1 MRIKSALAA
10 AAVLA
15 LAAACGSGG
24 GGGQSSSSSSSSSG
38 EAVKLNFLSLAWQ
51 KESVAANKQIVDDW
65 NKANPGIQVTYVQ
78 GSWDNVNDQLVTQF
92 AGGTAPDVIHNDSPA
107 LSGFAADGYL
117 LDLTGKLPAELKS
130 DIPQPAWDTVTFDD
144 GKGGNGVYGVPFLQ
158 ESQVIIA
165 NKKLLDASGARVPTP
180 DNPWTWDEF
189 SEAAKKMTAK
199 RPIVSSSSGSG
210 TETGQGYGVAW
221 AMKSPVNKTLNL
233 ALNFGGTFFQTADGK
248 ITVKVGPEEREVL
261 QRIHDQLY
269 KDKSADPAALG
280 QGTADPLPAFFQ
292 DKFAMLPAG
301 VYLRQQVA
309 EQAPKGFEWV
319 TLPAPKGTT
328 AEQGAVSQTLS
339 IAQDSKHPDEA
350 MKFIAYFLNGEN
362 QAKLAKGDWL
372 LPTSQ
377 KAAADPSITGK
388 ENGWDVATASAKN
401 LVVAPFL
408 KVKGFDE
415 WKSKVATPVLQEYYA
430 NKISIDDAAKR
441 LVEDGNKVLERYQ
454 R

>member
-10 AAVLA
+10 AAIVA
-15 LAAACGSGG
+15 LAGACGSGG
-24 GGGQSSSSSSSSSG
+24 GDGGSSSSSSSG
-38 EAVKLNFLSLAWQ
+38 EPVKINFLSLAWQ
-51 KESVAANKQIVDDW
+51 KESVAANKQIVDEW
-65 NKANPGIQVTYVQ
+65 NKANPNIQVTYVQ

-107 LSGFAADGYL
+107 LSGFASDGYL
-117 LDLTGKLPAELKS
+117 LDLKDKLPAELKG
-130 DIPQPAWDTVTFDD
+130 DIPQSAWDTVTFDD
-144 GKGGNGVYGVPFLQ
+144 GKGGQGVYGVPFLQ

-165 NKKLLDASGARVPTP
+165 NKKLLDAAKVRVPTA

-189 SEAAKKMTAK
+189 SEAAKKMTK
-199 RPIVSSSSGSG
+199 DG
-210 TETGQGYGVAW
+210 TFGVAW

-248 ITVKVGPEEREVL
+248 TTVKVGPEEREVL
-261 QRIHDQLY
+261 QRIYDQLHT
-269 KDKSADPAALG
+269 DKSADPDALG
-280 QGTADPLPAFFQ
+280 QGTADPLPAFYKG
-292 DKFAMLPAG
+292 KFALLPAG

-309 EQAPKGFEWV
+309 EQAPDGFEWV
-319 TLPAPKGTT
+319 TLPGPKGTT

-339 IAQDSKHPDEA
+339 IAQDSKHPEEA
-350 MKFIAYFLNGEN
+350 MKFMAFFLNGPN

-377 KAAADPSITGK
+377 SAASDPAITTQ

-408 KVKGFDE
+408 KVNGFDE
-415 WKSKVATPVLQEYYA
+415 WKSKVATPVLQEYFA
-430 NKISIDDAAKR
+430 GKITLDDAAKR
-441 LVEDGNKVLERYQ
+441 LVDEGNKVLERYQ

>member
-1 MRIKSALAA
+1 MRMKSALAA
-10 AAVLA
+10 AAVVA

-24 GGGQSSSSSSSSSG
+24 SGGSGG
-38 EAVKLNFLSLAWQ
+38 EAAKPGEPVKLNFLSLAWQ
-51 KESVAANKQIVDDW
+51 KESLAANKQLVEEW

-117 LDLTGKLPAELKS
+117 LDLSDKLPAELKS
-130 DIPQPAWDTVTFDD
+130 DIPQQSWDTVTFDD
-144 GKGGNGVYGVPFLQ
+144 GKGKQGVYGVPFLQ

-165 NKKLLDASGARVPTP
+165 NKKLLDAAGVRLPTTEQ
-180 DNPWTWDEF
+180 PWTWDEF
-189 SEAAKKMTAK
+189 SAAAKKMTK
-199 RPIVSSSSGSG
+199 DG
-210 TETGQGYGVAW
+210 TFGVAW
-221 AMKSPVNKTLNL
+221 PMKSPVNKTLNL
-233 ALNFGGTFFQTADGK
+233 ALNFGGTFFQTAEGK
-248 ITVKVGPEEREVL
+248 TTVKVGPEEKQVL

-280 QGTADPLPAFFQ
+280 QGTADPLPAFYKG
-292 DKFAMLPAG
+292 KFAMLPAG

-309 EQAPKGFEWV
+309 EQAPDGFEWV
-319 TLPAPKGTT
+319 TLPPLKGTT
-328 AEQGAVSQTLS
+328 TQQGAVSQTLS

-350 MKFIAYFLNGEN
+350 MKFISFFLNGPN

-372 LPTSQ
+372 LPTSV
-377 KAAADPSITGK
+377 KAAADPSITTK
-388 ENGWDVATASAKN
+388 ENGWDVATASAKA

-408 KVKGFDE
+408 KVNGFDE

-430 NKISIDDAAKR
+430 NKITIDEAAKR
-441 LVEDGNKVLERYQ
+441 LVEDGNQVLERYQ

>member
-24 GGGQSSSSSSSSSG
+24 GGGGQSSSAPN
-38 EAVKLNFLSLAWQ
+38 EPVKINFLSLAWQ
-51 KESVAANKQIVDDW
+51 KESVAANKQLVDEW
-65 NKANPGIQVTYVQ
+65 NKANPNIQVTYVQ

-107 LSGFAADGYL
+107 LAGFASDGYL
-117 LDLTGKLPAELKS
+117 LDLKDKLPAELKS

-144 GKGGNGVYGVPFLQ
+144 GKGQQGVYGVPFLQ

-189 SEAAKKMTAK
+189 SAAAKKMTK
-199 RPIVSSSSGSG
+199 GG
-210 TETGQGYGVAW
+210 NFGVAW
-221 AMKSPVNKTLNL
+221 PMKSPVNKTLNL

-248 ITVKVGPEEREVL
+248 TTVKVGPEEREVL

-280 QGTADPLPAFFQ
+280 QGTADPLPAFYKG
-292 DKFAMLPAG
+292 KFALLPAG

-309 EQAPKGFEWV
+309 EQAPEGFEWV

-328 AEQGAVSQTLS
+328 AQQGAVSQTLS

-350 MKFIAYFLNGEN
+350 MKFIAFFLNGPN

-377 KAAADPSITGK
+377 AAAADPAMTTK

-408 KVKGFDE
+408 KVNGFDE
-415 WKSKVATPVLQEYYA
+415 WKTKVATPTLQEYFA
-430 NKISIDDAAKR
+430 NKITIDQVASK

>member
-1 MRIKSALAA
+1 MRIRSALAA
-10 AAVLA
+10 AAILT
-15 LAAACGSGG
+15 LAAACGGG
-24 GGGQSSSSSSSSSG
+24 GGGESSSAPN
-38 EAVKLNFLSLAWQ
+38 EPVKINFLSLAWQ
-51 KESVAANKQIVDDW
+51 KESVAANKQLVDEW
-65 NKANPGIQVTYVQ
+65 NKANPNIQVTYVQ

-107 LSGFAADGYL
+107 LSGFATDGYL
-117 LDLTGKLPAELKS
+117 LDLKDKLPAELKN

-144 GKGGNGVYGVPFLQ
+144 GKGQQGVYGVPFLQ

-165 NKKLLDASGARVPTP
+165 NKKLLDASGVRVPTS

-189 SEAAKKMTAK
+189 SAAAKKMTK
-199 RPIVSSSSGSG
+199 GG
-210 TETGQGYGVAW
+210 NFGVAW
-221 AMKSPVNKTLNL
+221 PMKSPVNKTLNL

-248 ITVKVGPEEREVL
+248 TTVKVGPEEREVL

-280 QGTADPLPAFFQ
+280 QGTADPLPAFYKG
-292 DKFAMLPAG
+292 KFALLPAG

-309 EQAPKGFEWV
+309 EQAPEGFEWV
-319 TLPAPKGTT
+319 TLPAPKGTS
-328 AEQGAVSQTLS
+328 AQQGAVSQTLS

-350 MKFIAYFLNGEN
+350 MKFIAFFLNGAN

-377 KAAADPSITGK
+377 TAAADPAMTTK
-388 ENGWDVATASAKN
+388 ENGWDMATASAKN

-408 KVKGFDE
+408 KVSGFDE
-415 WKSKVATPVLQEYYA
+415 WKTKVATPVLQEYFG
-430 NKISIDDAAKR
+430 NKITIDQAASR

>member
-10 AAVLA
+10 AAVLT
-15 LAAACGSGG
+15 LAAACGGG
-24 GGGQSSSSSSSSSG
+24 GGESSSSPG
-38 EAVKLNFLSLAWQ
+38 APVKLDFLSLAWQ
-51 KESVAANKQIVDDW
+51 KESVAANKQIVDEW

-107 LSGFAADGYL
+107 LAGFASDGYL
-117 LDLTGKLPAELKS
+117 LDLGAKLPAELKS
-130 DIPQPAWDTVTFDD
+130 DIPQTAWDTVTFDG
-144 GKGGNGVYGVPFLQ
+144 GKGEQGVYGVPFLQ

-165 NKKLLDASGARVPTP
+165 NKKLLDDSGVRVPAAG
-180 DNPWTWDEF
+180 DPWTWDEF
-189 SEAAKKMTAK
+189 SAAAKKMTK
-199 RPIVSSSSGSG
+199 GG
-210 TETGQGYGVAW
+210 TFGVAW
-221 AMKSPVNKTLNL
+221 PMKSPVNKTLNL
-233 ALNFGGTFFQTADGK
+233 ALNFGGTFFQTAGGK
-248 ITVKVGPEEREVL
+248 TTVKVGPEEREVL

-280 QGTADPLPAFFQ
+280 QGTADPLPAFYKG
-292 DKFAMLPAG
+292 KFALLPAG

-309 EQAPKGFEWV
+309 EQAPDGFEWV
-319 TLPAPKGTT
+319 TLPAPKGTS
-328 AEQGAVSQTLS
+328 AQQGAVSQTLS
-339 IAQDSKHPDEA
+339 IAQESEHPDEA
-350 MKFIAYFLNGEN
+350 MKFISFFLNGAN

-377 KAAADPSITGK
+377 TAAADPAMTTK
-388 ENGWDVATASAKN
+388 ENGWDVATASAKD

-408 KVKGFDE
+408 KVNGFDE
-415 WKSKVATPVLQEYYA
+415 WKSKVATPALQEYFA
-430 NKISIDDAAKR
+430 DKITLDQAATK

>member
-1 MRIKSALAA
+1 MRIRSALAA
-10 AAVLA
+10 ATIVA

-24 GGGQSSSSSSSSSG
+24 GGESPASPN
-38 EAVKLNFLSLAWQ
+38 EPVKINFLSLAWQ
-51 KESVAANKQIVDDW
+51 KESVAANKQLVDEW
-65 NKANPGIQVTYVQ
+65 NKANPNIQVTYVQ

-107 LSGFAADGYL
+107 LSGFASDGYL
-117 LDLTGKLPAELKS
+117 LDLSGKLPAELKS
-130 DIPQPAWDTVTFDD
+130 DIPQAAWDTVTFDG
-144 GKGGNGVYGVPFLQ
+144 GKGEQGVYGVPFLQ

-165 NKKLLDASGARVPTP
+165 NKKLLDAAEVRIPTA

-189 SEAAKKMTAK
+189 SEAAKKMTK
-199 RPIVSSSSGSG
+199 DG
-210 TETGQGYGVAW
+210 TYGVAW

-248 ITVKVGPEEREVL
+248 TTVKVGPEEREVL

-280 QGTADPLPAFFQ
+280 QGTADPLPAFYKG
-292 DKFAMLPAG
+292 KFALLPAG
-301 VYLRQQVA
+301 VYLRQQVV
-309 EQAPKGFEWV
+309 EQAPDGFEWV
-319 TLPAPKGTT
+319 TLPAPKGTS
-328 AEQGAVSQTLS
+328 AQQGAVSQTLS

-350 MKFIAYFLNGEN
+350 MKFISFFLNGAN

-377 KAAADPSITGK
+377 TAAADPAMTTA
-388 ENGWDVATASAKN
+388 ENGWDVATASGKN

-408 KVKGFDE
+408 KVNGFDE
-415 WKSKVATPVLQEYYA
+415 WKSKVATPALQEYFG
-430 NKISIDDAAKR
+430 NKITIDEAAAK

>member
-10 AAVLA
+10 AAVVA

-24 GGGQSSSSSSSSSG
+24 GGGSSSSSN
-38 EAVKLNFLSLAWQ
+38 EPVKINFLSLAWQ
-51 KESVAANKQIVDDW
+51 KESVAANNQLVDEW
-65 NKANPGIQVTYVQ
+65 NRANPKIQVTYVQ

-107 LSGFAADGYL
+107 LSGFASDGYL
-117 LDLTGKLPAELKS
+117 LDLSDKLPAELKS
-130 DIPQPAWDTVTFDD
+130 DIPQAAWDTVTFDD
-144 GKGGNGVYGVPFLQ
+144 GKGKQGVYGVPFLQ

-165 NKKLLDASGARVPTP
+165 NKKLLDKSGVRVPTP
-180 DNPWTWDEF
+180 DSPWTWDEF
-189 SEAAKKMTAK
+189 SEAAKKMTKGGAL
-199 RPIVSSSSGSG
+199 
-210 TETGQGYGVAW
+210 GVAW
-221 AMKSPVNKTLNL
+221 PMKSPVNKTLNL
-233 ALNFGGTFFQTADGK
+233 ALNFGGTFFESAGGK
-248 ITVKVGPEEREVL
+248 TTVKVGPEEREVL

-280 QGTADPLPAFFQ
+280 QGTADPLPAFYKG
-292 DKFAMLPAG
+292 KFAMLPAG
-301 VYLRQQVA
+301 VFLRQQVA
-309 EQAPKGFEWV
+309 EQAPDGFEWV
-319 TLPAPKGTT
+319 TLPGPKGTS
-328 AEQGAVSQTLS
+328 AQQGAVSQTLS
-339 IAQDSKHPDEA
+339 IAQDSKHADEA
-350 MKFIAYFLNGEN
+350 MKFIAFFLNGPN

-377 KAAADPSITGK
+377 TAAADPAMTAR

-415 WKSKVATPVLQEYYA
+415 WKSKVATPVLQEFYA
-430 NKISIDDAAKR
+430 NKITIDEAATK
-441 LVEDGNKVLERYQ
+441 LVDEGNKVLERYQ